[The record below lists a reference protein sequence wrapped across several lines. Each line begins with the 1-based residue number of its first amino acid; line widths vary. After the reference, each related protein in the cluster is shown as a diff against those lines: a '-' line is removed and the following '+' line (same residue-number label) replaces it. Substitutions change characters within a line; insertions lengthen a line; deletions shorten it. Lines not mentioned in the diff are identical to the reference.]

1 MTKYQK
7 LLPILETGSEGET
20 YRNVRRLR
28 TTREG
33 RAQLRDMGKSLDKNI
48 LDSTSRDFIGWDGEG
63 ITYHPDTPQ
72 SYVLFGAS
80 TGQYVI
86 GRSLGT
92 YQCLSLMLGVKTAN
106 PLAIHVGFS
115 ISYDAEMILRD
126 LSEEELKELITNA
139 SIKWHGFRIEYL
151 PKKWFQV
158 SGGNPKV
165 TCRIWDI
172 WSFFGCSFVVALKK
186 YVPEIPQSDLDR
198 IITGKGQRN
207 KFKTSELESQVVPYW
222 KTELAYIVLLANRL
236 RELLHEAGLF
246 PRMWHGPAAV
256 ANYLN
261 KANGT
266 KEHMSSDLPYGV
278 LVASQYGY
286 AAGRVEQ
293 YKVGMANSKIYKYDL
308 RSAYPAAM
316 TLCPDLNH
324 KWSYRESDS
333 ITDIQSFALYFI
345 DYDSMA
351 SSRAFTPQPLF
362 HRTKDSYITFP
373 RLTTGW
379 YWGPEAENA
388 LASGCAVITAAWE
401 MEMENATYPFA
412 EWVTGMY
419 EKRRAFKAQ
428 KIPAEWAIKL
438 GLNSL
443 YGKTAQRAGY
453 ERAHRIPEWHQLE
466 WAGYITSY
474 TRARMYR
481 AALLAG
487 DSIFGMETDA
497 IFTTA
502 PVDGLDIGE
511 SLGQWDY
518 ETYMNALYL
527 QTGVY
532 WMQDNDGEWHSK
544 FRGMDKETL
553 NLDMALS
560 YLENTS
566 LNVANSDQYMEQPMT
581 GMTRTRFVGSR
592 AAMHVG
598 RMEDWRKWKTEPV
611 KLVVGKSFKRIHVP
625 LLCTEC
631 KAGNYYA
638 HDRMHDMV
646 TSLSGIGPSFATKL
660 PWRQIDG
667 EAAPWTEFTDDPSF
681 IPE

>member
-1 MTKYQK
+1 MTKYGK
-7 LLPILETGSEGET
+7 LVPILETGKPGEN
-20 YRNVRRLR
+20 YRNVRQLR
-28 TTREG
+28 TSREG
-33 RAQLRDMGKSLDKNI
+33 RSQLRDMGRTLDKNV
-48 LDSTSRDFIGWDGEG
+48 LDSSSREFVGWDGEG
-63 ITYHPDTPQ
+63 ITYAPDTPQ

-80 TGQYVI
+80 TGQYIV

-92 YQCLSLMLGVKTAN
+92 YQCLTLMLGVKSAN

-126 LSEEELKELITNA
+126 LSEVELKDLIENA

-172 WSFFGCSFVVALKK
+172 WSFFGCSFIVALKK
-186 YVPEIPQSDLDR
+186 YVPEIPQSELDR
-198 IITGKGQRN
+198 IITGKGNRGTFTTAQ
-207 KFKTSELESQVVPYW
+207 LESEVIPYW
-222 KTELAYIVLLANRL
+222 KTELTYIVLLANRL
-236 RELLHEAGLF
+236 RELLSQAGLF

-261 KANGT
+261 KANNT
-266 KEHMSSDLPYGV
+266 KEFMCADLPYSV

-293 YKVGMANSKIYKYDL
+293 YKCGMANTQVYKYDL

-324 KWSYRESDS
+324 KWVHREAES
-333 ITDIQSFALYFI
+333 ITDIQSFALYYVDF
-345 DYDSMA
+345 DSMS
-351 SSRAFTPQPLF
+351 SSRAFSPQPLF

-373 RLTTGW
+373 RLTSGW

-388 LASGCAVITAAWE
+388 LSTGCARITAAWE
-401 MEMENATYPFA
+401 MDLTNAYYPF
-412 EWVTGMY
+412 ESWVTEMY
-419 EKRRAFKAQ
+419 EKRRAFKRD

-466 WAGYITSY
+466 WAGFITSF

-481 AALLAG
+481 AAILAG

-497 IFTTA
+497 IFTTL

-518 ETYMNALYL
+518 ETYQNALYL

-532 WMQDNDGEWHSK
+532 WTQGHDGEWKSK

-553 NLDMALS
+553 DLPKALDYLS
-560 YLENTS
+560 TTS
-566 LNVANSDQYMEQPMT
+566 LNVANSDQYELQKME

-592 AAMHVG
+592 AAIHVG
-598 RMEDWRKWKTEPV
+598 RMEDWRKWKTDPV
-611 KLVVGKSFKRIHVP
+611 KLTVGKSYKRIHVP
-625 LLCTEC
+625 QLCTEC
-631 KAGNYYA
+631 QSGHYYA

-646 TSLSGIGPSFATKL
+646 TSLSGIGPSYATKL
-660 PWRQIDG
+660 PWREIDG
-667 EAAPWTEFTDDPSF
+667 EAQPWVEFTDDPSF
-681 IPE
+681 IPD